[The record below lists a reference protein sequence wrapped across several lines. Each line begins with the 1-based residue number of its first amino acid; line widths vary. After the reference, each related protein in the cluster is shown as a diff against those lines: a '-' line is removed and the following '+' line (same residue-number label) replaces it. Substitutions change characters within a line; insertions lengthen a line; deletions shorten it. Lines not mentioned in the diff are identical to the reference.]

1 MWPMPCPPDM
11 GRSGS
16 DLDVLHGDGVH
27 HGPAVL
33 AMAVAA
39 GEALGFFQRVKD
51 LGPCPAAVG
60 VEVGNVKFL
69 YCLVFHESSLQPG
82 SDILWNRLRV
92 LLLWD
97 LDPRRG
103 PAASAAGL
111 VQMNPSGG
119 IWTRV
124 SGGWFRETLASPR
137 LWSLAE
143 WGNQVSVFH
152 AAGEFP
158 VDLGKQGPYRCQVR
172 SRLVLLQG
180 ALEAK
185 KV

>member
-1 MWPMPCPPDM
+1 MSPMPCPPDV

-39 GEALGFFQRVKD
+39 GEALGFFERVKD
-51 LGPCPAAVG
+51 LGPCPATVG

-69 YCLVFHESSLQPG
+69 YCLVFHGSSLQPG

-97 LDPRRG
+97 VSPSRG
-103 PAASAAGL
+103 STASAAGL
-111 VQMNPSGG
+111 VPDEAVWGH
-119 IWTRV
+119 TAEV
-124 SGGWFRETLASPR
+124 SRGWFRETFASPR
-137 LWSLAE
+137 LWPLAE
-143 WGNQVSVFH
+143 
-152 AAGEFP
+152 
-158 VDLGKQGPYRCQVR
+158 
-172 SRLVLLQG
+172 
-180 ALEAK
+180 
-185 KV
+185 